1 MSLAFRPNHV
11 DMKPEKLRILRDR
24 AEMFRNVREFFFSKG
39 ICEVDCPL
47 MNRFASVDIHIDL
60 IRAYTGNPPET
71 HYLHSSP
78 EYAMKRLLVEGMGD
92 IYQLSHVFR
101 DNEYSMRHNP
111 EFTMAEWYRLD
122 YPFPKMIDET
132 IDFIRLFIGDVPH
145 TIMTYEDMFKKYAG
159 IDYKKI
165 TEKKLCG
172 YLKEKGINP
181 YENIEEEGKDA
192 YLNLIMGVVI
202 EPQLGRDEIFVVYHF
217 PASQSMLSKTTVN
230 EGVEVAERFE
240 VFYKGYELANGYHEL
255 TDAVEQRKRLARANK
270 TRAELGKDTLPID
283 ERFLGALEKGMPDS
297 CGVAVGFDRLMMLR
311 HDLDDIADVL
321 PLTER

>member
-1 MSLAFRPNHV
+1 
-11 DMKPEKLRILRDR
+11 MKPEKIKILRDR
-24 AEMFRNVREFFFSKG
+24 AEMFRKVRNFFSLRDV
-39 ICEVDCPL
+39 CEVDCPL
-47 MNRFASVDIHIDL
+47 MNRFASVDVHIDL
-60 IRAYTGNPPET
+60 IRAYTGNPPKT

-111 EFTMAEWYRLD
+111 EFMMAEWYRLN
-122 YPFPKMIDET
+122 YPFLKMIEET
-132 IDFIRLFIGDVPH
+132 VDFVRLFIGEMPN
-145 TIMTYEDMFKKYAG
+145 TIMTYEEVFKKYAG

-165 TEKKLCG
+165 TEKKLRS
-172 YLKEKGINP
+172 YLQEKGINP

-202 EPQLGRDEIFVVYHF
+202 EPQLGHDEIFVIYHF
-217 PASQSMLSKTTVN
+217 PASQSMLSKTTIHD
-230 EGVEVAERFE
+230 GVEVAERFE

-255 TDAVEQRKRLARANK
+255 ANAGEQKKRLAKANK
-270 TRAELGKDTLPID
+270 IREELGKDTLPID
-283 ERFLGALEKGMPDS
+283 ESFLEALEKGLPDC

-311 HDLDDIADVL
+311 HGLDDIADVL